1 MQILVDGD
9 ALPGDVRDILFRAV
23 DRVGV
28 PLILVTN
35 QRVRRPRSELISIVS
50 VPAGLDVA
58 DDRIVELVCRGD
70 LVVTADI
77 PLADRAVSAGA
88 HAIDPRGQL
97 YTEANIK
104 GRLATRDL
112 LSDLRNV
119 GMITGGPA
127 ALNQKDTQA
136 FANQL
141 DRFLTKHCR
150 E

>member
-9 ALPGDVRDILFRAV
+9 ALPGEVRDILFRAV
-23 DRVGV
+23 ERVGV
-28 PLILVTN
+28 STVLVTN
-35 QRVRRPRSELISIVS
+35 QHVRPPRSEFISV
-50 VPAGLDVA
+50 VNVGAGLDVA
-58 DDRIVELVCRGD
+58 GDRIVELVCAGD

-77 PLADRAVSAGA
+77 PLADRVVSAGA
-88 HAIDPRGQL
+88 YAIDPRGQL
-97 YTEANIK
+97 YTDANIK

-119 GMITGGPA
+119 GMISGGPA
-127 ALNQKDTQA
+127 AFNQKDTQA

-150 E
+150 R